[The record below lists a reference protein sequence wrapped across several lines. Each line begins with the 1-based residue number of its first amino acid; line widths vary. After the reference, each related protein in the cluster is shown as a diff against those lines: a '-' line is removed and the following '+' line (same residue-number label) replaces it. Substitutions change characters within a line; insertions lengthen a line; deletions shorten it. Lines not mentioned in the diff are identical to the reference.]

1 MSVLLGALYKIT
13 AMGLVCGAL
22 LALCGGQ
29 KEILRLGCAC
39 AMVVMLLSIVQ
50 NTPLSLPDLS
60 RYEGA
65 VQQQVEDA
73 QTENR
78 KALLEQ
84 TQTELELWLAQQ
96 AAKLQLNCSF
106 TVTCD
111 ADANSNVTVR
121 QVEGIYYNGPRENL
135 VSLREMIRTQLS
147 VTDGQILIRE
157 ETL

>member
-13 AMGLVCGAL
+13 ALGLVCGAL

-39 AMVVMLLSIVQ
+39 AMVVLLMSIVQ
-50 NTPLSLPDLS
+50 NTPLPLPDLS

-84 TQTELELWLAQQ
+84 TKAELELWLAQQ
-96 AAKLQLNCSF
+96 AADLQLKCSF
-106 TVTCD
+106 TVTCTVD
-111 ADANSNVTVR
+111 VNNNVTVK
-121 QVEGIYYNGPRENL
+121 QVEGIYHSGPRENL
-135 VSLREMIRTQLS
+135 VSLRESIRAQLS

-157 ETL
+157 EIS

>member
-1 MSVLLGALYKIT
+1 MSILLGALYKIT
-13 AMGLVCGAL
+13 AMSLVCGAM

-39 AMVVMLLSIVQ
+39 VTVILLLSIVQ
-50 NTPLSLPDLS
+50 NTSVPLPDLS

-73 QTENR
+73 QTKSR
-78 KALLEQ
+78 TALLEQ
-84 TQTELELWLAQQ
+84 TQAELELWLAQRASDQ
-96 AAKLQLNCSF
+96 QLKCSF

-111 ADANSNVTVR
+111 ADANGNVAVK
-121 QVEGIYYNGPRENL
+121 QVEGIYHCGPRENL
-135 VSLREMIRTQLS
+135 VTLRELIRSHLS

-157 ETL
+157 EIS